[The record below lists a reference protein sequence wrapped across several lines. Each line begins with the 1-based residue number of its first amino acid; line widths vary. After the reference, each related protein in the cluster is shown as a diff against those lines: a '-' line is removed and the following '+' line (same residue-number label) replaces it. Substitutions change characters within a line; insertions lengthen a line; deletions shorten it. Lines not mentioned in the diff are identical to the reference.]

1 MSEKQLSSSSVCEAQ
16 VKKLSG
22 EKEKQQIL
30 GEQRFRKSWGIKR
43 QTLWNTTAILTGGLR
58 PDASPQLPIQIQ
70 FCDKCEYEP
79 LSLPSAAS
87 SRLTGVSSVAAE
99 DAVLSAVIGYTSSC
113 TVHFRLLPAY
123 ILYTAGR
130 FALQQQQQHRRG
142 SQVKGQSHR
151 VTQITNKMVA
161 MMQKVIQARTQ
172 KINCK

>member
-1 MSEKQLSSSSVCEAQ
+1 M
-16 VKKLSG
+16 
-22 EKEKQQIL
+22 
-30 GEQRFRKSWGIKR
+30 
-43 QTLWNTTAILTGGLR
+43 ILTGGLR

-99 DAVLSAVIGYTSSC
+99 DTVLSAVIGYTSSC

-130 FALQQQQQHRRG
+130 FALQQQQQQHRPG
-142 SQVKGQSHR
+142 PQVKGRSHR
-151 VTQITNKMVA
+151 VTQIANKMVA
-161 MMQKVIQARTQ
+161 MMQKVIQARDQ

>member
-1 MSEKQLSSSSVCEAQ
+1 MIV
-16 VKKLSG
+16 
-22 EKEKQQIL
+22 
-30 GEQRFRKSWGIKR
+30 
-43 QTLWNTTAILTGGLR
+43 TGGLH

-87 SRLTGVSSVAAE
+87 SCLTGVSSVAAE
-99 DAVLSAVIGYTSSC
+99 DTVLSAVIGYASSC

-130 FALQQQQQHRRG
+130 FALRQQRHRWG
-142 SQVKGQSHR
+142 PQVKGQSHR

-161 MMQKVIQARTQ
+161 MMQKVIQARDQ